1 MQVVKVD
8 ELKLWV
14 WRNVGIRRRLVGR
27 AVIDDFTELSVMH
40 WEPENFRAAVSA
52 EQRAAV
58 VENVLRSVKR
68 GYQVVSGKEV
78 EEYGIFWSLVL
89 QAIASIVV
97 QLVLRWWLDSRMN
110 RVRMLVWQ
118 QESIRR

>member
-1 MQVVKVD
+1 MKVD

-40 WEPENFRAAVSA
+40 WETENFRAAVSA

-89 QAIASIVV
+89 QAVASIVV

>member
-1 MQVVKVD
+1 MKVD
-8 ELKLWV
+8 ELKMWV

-27 AVIDDFTELSVMH
+27 AVIDDFTELAVMH